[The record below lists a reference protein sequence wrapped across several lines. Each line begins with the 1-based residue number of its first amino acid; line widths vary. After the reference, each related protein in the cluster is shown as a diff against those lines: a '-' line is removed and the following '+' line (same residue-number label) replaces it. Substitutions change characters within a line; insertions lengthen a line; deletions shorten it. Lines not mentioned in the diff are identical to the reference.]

1 LAGGRSATRGM
12 HASTC
17 YPSAQSDWATL

>member
-17 YPSAQSDWATL
+17 YPSAQSMQPAA